1 MNVAHCSIARVRDGM
16 SEKCQLAR
24 HKRPGAAECGFLWV
38 LDQAAWQDTGVPVI
52 VCSAS
57 SGP

>member
-1 MNVAHCSIARVRDGM
+1 MNVAHCSIARARHRM

-24 HKRPGAAECGFLWV
+24 HKRSYAAECAFFRA

-52 VCSAS
+52 VCGAS